1 MKRKIMSIFLVGIF
15 LAAGI
20 LITPAEKTNMT
31 TQEDIN
37 DTEQSITYADNNVYI
52 GETWTIYEPEV
63 FTGSSNAEIVN
74 MSVEWVV
81 EPGSTVAHGTLG
93 WNIFDY
99 NFKEEEHMNPL
110 PLALTT
116 TTVCDY
122 EFTVFDGPTPDD
134 PDLTSGHNSFMG
146 GGLKYADMAHP
157 LDVPTKNEPRRI
169 LAFQLNAKTQTYI
182 PALRMTFETET
193 GAISKLGHMIIDFI
207 SPSEKTCKD
216 ENENENGN
224 TFQTVHN
231 KKIDVQLGDIE
242 IWTGDDP
249 SYIPE
254 IDIDLNKNIPCF
266 EINHSETIDVNAS
279 LDYDISLYERVHHPR
294 LLFRWIPCQLLIK
307 LRAFATD
314 TEQHYKQV
322 SSPAEFRILLVS
334 DTYDTEGTIPLPFTV
349 DTSEFP
355 TGVEFVVDYFLSIPI
370 FFGMQLPHERSAE
383 SAKTN
388 ICWVY
393 N

>member
-1 MKRKIMSIFLVGIF
+1 
-15 LAAGI
+15 
-20 LITPAEKTNMT
+20 MT

-37 DTEQSITYADNNVYI
+37 NTEQSVTYADNNVYI

-63 FTGSSNAEIVN
+63 FTGSSNAKIVN
-74 MSVEWVV
+74 MSVKWVV
-81 EPGSTVAHGTLG
+81 EPGGTVAHGTLG
-93 WNIFDY
+93 MDIFDY
-99 NFKEEEHMNPL
+99 NFKEDGYKNPL
-110 PLALTT
+110 PLPLTT

-122 EFTVFDGPTPDD
+122 EFTVFDGPNQNDGE
-134 PDLTSGHNSFMG
+134 LTSGHNSFMG
-146 GGLKYADMAHP
+146 GGLKYSEMAHQF
-157 LDVPTKNEPRRI
+157 DVETKNKDSRT
-169 LAFQLNAKTQTYI
+169 LAFQMNAKTQTYI

-249 SYIPE
+249 PYIPE
-254 IDIDLNKNIPCF
+254 TDIDLNKNIPCF
-266 EINHSETIDVNAS
+266 KINYSETIDVNAS
-279 LDYDISLYERVHHPR
+279 LDYEILLYERVHAPFLLLR
-294 LLFRWIPCQLLIK
+294 LLPCQILIGVS
-307 LRAFATD
+307 AFATD

-322 SSPAEFRILLVS
+322 SSPTKFRILLVS
-334 DTYDTEGTIPLPFTV
+334 GTYDEKGTIPLQFTI

-355 TGVEFVVDYFLSIPI
+355 TGVEFVVDYFLNIPTLY
-370 FFGMQLPHERSAE
+370 GMQVNHKRAADSD
-383 SAKTN
+383 KTN
-388 ICWVY
+388 ICWIP